1 MKTEELAT
9 LGELTT
15 LEALPG
21 IEELFGKLDGGFFCK
36 QISFTVA

>member
-1 MKTEELAT
+1 METEELAT

-21 IEELFGKLDGGFFCK
+21 IEELLGKLDGGIFFASK
-36 QISFTVA
+36 LVLL